1 MALPGMPPKAER
13 KPVYMGLAAAVLP
26 AMGSMSKL
34 HIRGHEHIPARGA
47 FVLSPNHYSEID
59 PLVMAVAIWK
69 SGRVPRFMAKAS
81 LFTIPVLG
89 RILRAAGQIPVERSG
104 RGMVN
109 GAPMDAARTLVRDE
123 LGVIIYPEGSL
134 TRDPELWP
142 MRGKTGAVRMAL
154 EAGVP
159 LIPAAHWGT
168 QHLMPR
174 YGKRIH
180 PFPRKHIQI
189 LFGPPVDLADFA
201 GRSDQQSMN
210 AATDR
215 VMAAIAGLL
224 GELRGETPPA
234 QRHDPGAHGQAET
247 GRFDG
252 GRAPGTQRRDVG
264 GSPGEG
270 DTRKPTDG

>member
-1 MALPGMPPKAER
+1 MALPGRPPKGER
-13 KPVYMGLAAAVLP
+13 TPVYVGLAAAILP
-26 AMGSMSKL
+26 PMAAMTKL
-34 HIRGHEHIPARGA
+34 HIRGHEHIPATGA

-59 PLVMAVAIWK
+59 PIVMAIAVWK
-69 SGRVPRFMAKAS
+69 SGRVPRFLAKAS
-81 LFTIPVLG
+81 LFKVPIVG
-89 RILRAAGQIPVERSG
+89 RILKAAGQIPVERSG
-104 RGMVN
+104 RPSEHGEPL
-109 GAPMDAARTLVRDE
+109 AAARTLVRDE

-174 YGKRIH
+174 YGKGIR

-189 LFGPPVDLADFA
+189 LIGPPLDLSEFA
-201 GRSDQQSMN
+201 GKTDQKSMN

-224 GELRGETPPA
+224 GELRGEEPPA
-234 QRHDPGAHGQAET
+234 QRHDPSKHGQSQT
-247 GRFDG
+247 GRFEQGPDATPREGADG
-252 GRAPGTQRRDVG
+252 
-264 GSPGEG
+264 
-270 DTRKPTDG
+270 

>member
-1 MALPGMPPKAER
+1 MALPGKPPKRELT
-13 KPVYMGLAAAVLP
+13 PVFRGLSAAIIP
-26 AMGSMSKL
+26 PMTAMAKL
-34 HIRGHEHIPARGA
+34 HIRGDEHLPTEGA

-59 PLVMAVAIWK
+59 PIIMAIAVWK

-81 LFTIPVLG
+81 LFTIPVVG
-89 RILRAAGQIPVERSG
+89 RILKAAGQIPVERSG
-104 RGMVN
+104 RGMVG
-109 GAPMDAARTLVRDE
+109 GAPLEAARLLVRDK
-123 LGVIIYPEGSL
+123 LGVVIYPEGSL

-168 QHLMPR
+168 QELMPR
-174 YGKRIH
+174 YGKSIR

-189 LFGPPVDLADFA
+189 LFGPPVDLSEFA
-201 GRSDQQSMN
+201 GKTDQKSMN
-210 AATDR
+210 AATER

-224 GELRGETPPA
+224 GELRGEAPPS
-234 QRHDPGAHGQAET
+234 QRYDPTAHGQGET

-252 GRAPGTQRRDVG
+252 
-264 GSPGEG
+264 
-270 DTRKPTDG
+270 

>member
-1 MALPGMPPKAER
+1 MALPGMPPKGER
-13 KPVYMGLAAAVLP
+13 KPVYLGLAAAVLP
-26 AMGSMSKL
+26 AMAAMSKL
-34 HIRGHEHIPARGA
+34 HIRGHEHIPAKGA

-69 SGRVPRFMAKAS
+69 AGRVPRFMAKAS
-81 LFTIPVLG
+81 LFKIPVVG
-89 RILRAAGQIPVERSG
+89 RILAAAGQIPVERTG
-104 RGMVN
+104 RGMLN
-109 GAPMDAARTLVRDE
+109 GAPLEAARLLVRDE

-174 YGKRIH
+174 YGKGIR

-189 LFGPPVDLADFA
+189 LFGPPVDLSEFA
-201 GRSDQQSMN
+201 GRTDQRSMN

-215 VMAAIAGLL
+215 VMAAIAELL
-224 GELRGETPPA
+224 GELRGEAPPA
-234 QRHDPGAHGQAET
+234 QRHNPSAHGQSET

-252 GRAPGTQRRDVG
+252 GRSQPDA
-264 GSPGEG
+264 G
-270 DTRKPTDG
+270 DSIAGDAQESTDA

>member
-1 MALPGMPPKAER
+1 MT
-13 KPVYMGLAAAVLP
+13 
-26 AMGSMSKL
+26 AMTKL
-34 HIRGHEHIPARGA
+34 HIRGHEHIPATGA

-81 LFTIPVLG
+81 LFDIPVVG
-89 RILRAAGQIPVERSG
+89 RILKAAGQIPVERSG
-104 RGMVN
+104 RPSAHGE
-109 GAPMDAARTLVRDE
+109 PMAAARTLVRDE

-174 YGKRIH
+174 YGKGIR

-189 LFGPPVDLADFA
+189 LFGPPVDLSSFA
-201 GRSDQQSMN
+201 GKTDQQSMN
-210 AATDR
+210 AATEL
-215 VMAAIAGLL
+215 VMAAISGLL
-224 GELRGETPPA
+224 GELRGEQPPA
-234 QRHDPGAHGQAET
+234 ERHDPSKHGQAAT
-247 GRFDG
+247 GRFQQDVQ
-252 GRAPGTQRRDVG
+252 RPDAPGA
-264 GSPGEG
+264 PGAE
-270 DTRKPTDG
+270 RADG